1 MLQSSGAAH
10 KDAKGS
16 AAGLDALHE
25 LGCQSL
31 VDGLLRLAVRLHGRA
46 DDGGLDE
53 RQLVGCIL
61 RIDAAARD
69 ERELR
74 DFAHAAD
81 GLERRGGAGVRAR
94 DDQGIRAALRL
105 DVTLISIKLQMDIL
119 LLLFTR

>member
-1 MLQSSGAAH
+1 MGSS
-10 KDAKGS
+10 
-16 AAGLDALHE
+16 ALPC
-25 LGCQSL
+25 GF
-31 VDGLLRLAVRLHGRA
+31 HGRA

-81 GLERRGGAGVRAR
+81 GLERRGGAGVRSPVMM
-94 DDQGIRAALRL
+94 RASAPHSVATRALSSMEMAL
-105 DVTLISIKLQMDIL
+105 LSMTVCFVWISHRRAMFSAPSSL
-119 LLLFTR
+119 R

>member
-74 DFAHAAD
+74 LRARGGWSRA
-81 GLERRGGAGVRAR
+81 ERRSRCAR
-94 DDQGIRAALRL
+94 P
-105 DVTLISIKLQMDIL
+105 
-119 LLLFTR
+119 

>member
-53 RQLVGCIL
+53 RQLVSCIL

-94 DDQGIRAALRL
+94 DDERRTPLPSGRSPQWRWRY
-105 DVTLISIKLQMDIL
+105 
-119 LLLFTR
+119 